1 MRATAK
7 KRSPTPARRAPR
19 PDGDA
24 TRLLLIET
32 AGQVFAERGYAEA
45 TSKEI
50 CERAG
55 TPLASVNYH
64 FGNRD
69 GLYEAVLIAA
79 HQQVVGL
86 EDLVAVA
93 DDIDDPVLRLRT
105 VLKHLVRL
113 ATRAAAPW
121 GFRVVLREVMTPSAA
136 MPALIEKAI
145 RPKAQFMLGLVS
157 RAMGLPPEHPTVQ
170 RGLIFALL
178 PCLAIMVVPKE
189 VPAKLL
195 PAIARE
201 SDGLAE
207 ELMCYVMA
215 GLDAMARAQQTGKTT
230 QEKAEKNPGRQ
241 QRPPARAAKREKA

>member
-7 KRSPTPARRAPR
+7 KKSAMPARRAPR

-64 FGNRD
+64 FGSRD

-86 EDLVAVA
+86 EDLMVAA
-93 DDIDDPVLRLRT
+93 GDIDDPVLKLRT

-121 GFRVVLREVMTPSAA
+121 GFRVVLREVMTPSVA

-157 RAMGLPPEHPTVQ
+157 SAMGLPPEHPTVQ

-215 GLDAMARAQQTGKTT
+215 GLDAMARAQQKNTGRR
-230 QEKAEKNPGRQ
+230 E
-241 QRPPARAAKREKA
+241 RPPARATTREKA